1 MGQLYKQVQKPPGR
15 ETQQEFYNNYSS
27 NISNKLKNRQ
37 RLVKDNNNEF
47 DVYMNL

>member
-15 ETQQEFYNNYSS
+15 ETQQEFYNYSN
-27 NISNKLKNRQ
+27 NISNKLKNQQ